1 LLINASKEFVPGKK
15 QNTLST
21 ENIRKIVDAYRSFKD
36 VEKLARVIT
45 IDEVREADYNLSP
58 SRFVSVAEE
67 EEYRSIRI
75 IFNDLRELEEEGRK
89 VNEKVYRIL
98 EGLEQ

>member
-1 LLINASKEFVPGKK
+1 
-15 QNTLST
+15 
-21 ENIRKIVDAYRSFKD
+21 VDAYRSFKD

-67 EEYRSIRI
+67 ESYRDISEIWAE
-75 IFNDLRELEEEGRK
+75 LEKLEEERRK
-89 VNEKVYRIL
+89 VEKEIAKIL
-98 EGLEQ
+98 ECMVR